1 MMYLEDFLETA
12 EGLPSEIRSKLNEI
26 RMLDEKAEKMKM
38 YCLERRE
45 KAFKSLHA
53 SKNSQVDQKILDQVR
68 KDLMKITDMH
78 RKKKELADNMGS
90 LLDRYIRKLDLEQH
104 KFKCELEADNPGITR
119 IIESRFE
126 NSSGNL
132 HGNSLKIKQPL
143 GGAADRRRFSENPRS
158 IQHTLPVKIKQE
170 VVMPKRN
177 SADLSIFNQV
187 EFDSESPIQKIT
199 LNTNLPHHSTAHAVT
214 SEPCHVKF
222 TPSAPLLSNNFPE
235 PFSDFDL
242 KQDDVKLSDWNS
254 PSSVFDLPIQGH
266 HHHNQGQGQKTHFPF
281 NQPKKDSQQDL
292 MQGDAL
298 DTSGNDSMLSGDM
311 SVRPSRTKI
320 KTSRAAAWEQER
332 LQSSSGRSHR
342 KRDQSASDGDE
353 DTKNR
358 EETGEKTYCVC
369 NQVSFGN
376 MIACEYE
383 GCSIEWFHYE
393 CVGITEAPKG
403 KWYCNECSKSANV
416 LTMQDDKKDKRR
428 HYR

>member
-26 RMLDEKAEKMKM
+26 RVLDEKAEKMKM
-38 YCLERRE
+38 YCMERRE
-45 KAFKSLHA
+45 KAFKSLHTN
-53 SKNSQVDQKILDQVR
+53 KNNQVSDQKILDQVR
-68 KDLMKITDMH
+68 KDLIKITDMH

-104 KFKCELEADNPGITR
+104 KFKGELEADNPGITR

-126 NSSGNL
+126 NSTSNL
-132 HGNSLKIKQPL
+132 HGASLKLKPPL
-143 GGAADRRRFSENPRS
+143 GGAGDRRRFSENPRS

-170 VVMPKRN
+170 VIMPKRN
-177 SADLSIFNQV
+177 SVDLSIFNQV

-199 LNTNLPHHSTAHAVT
+199 LNAGLPHHSAAAT
-214 SEPCHVKF
+214 SEPCQVKF
-222 TPSAPLLSNNFPE
+222 TPSAPLLSSNFPE

-254 PSSVFDLPIQGH
+254 PSSVFDLPISH
-266 HHHNQGQGQKTHFPF
+266 HQGQKTHFPF

-292 MQGDAL
+292 MQGDSL
-298 DTSGNDSMLSGDM
+298 DTSGNDSILSGDM

-383 GCSIEWFHYE
+383 GCAIEWFHYE

-403 KWYCNECSKSANV
+403 KWYCNECSKSSNV
-416 LTMQDDKKDKRR
+416 LMVQDHDKKDKRR